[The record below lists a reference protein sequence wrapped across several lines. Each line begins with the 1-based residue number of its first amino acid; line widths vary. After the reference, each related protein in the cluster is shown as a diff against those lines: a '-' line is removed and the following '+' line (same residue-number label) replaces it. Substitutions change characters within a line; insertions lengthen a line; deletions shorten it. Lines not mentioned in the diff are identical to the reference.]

1 MSLNHIHSLCCL
13 SQVFCELFGEDG
25 SSGER
30 ILENAQDNFERAKT
44 DVFKFD
50 CVDLGPIN
58 VCLFFKTNTIIFF
71 KNIFFHSVY
80 VLDMIIVVLDLVGCC
95 NVLKLMIHVVLKNFI
110 SFAIK

>member
-1 MSLNHIHSLCCL
+1 MTVKTADVRGAGTNAKVIHSCCIRVMHVIKSYSLSRL

-58 VCLFFKTNTIIFF
+58 VCLFFKKIKIIIIFNF
-71 KNIFFHSVY
+71 LF
-80 VLDMIIVVLDLVGCC
+80 CC
-95 NVLKLMIHVVLKNFI
+95 FI
-110 SFAIK
+110 ALTYWT